1 MQGKSNTETKYRQ
14 LYIAYA
20 QKHTVAETAR
30 RYRISRKTV
39 HKWLKL
45 WDGTRESLESRSRRP
60 HSSPRQHTDEEL
72 RSIRRRKKQCGWQD
86 IVQAYQ
92 LSVERDGYSRSYG
105 SYKNM
110 AMKLK
115 GAKGEE
121 EENEEA
127 KAIPASGVHR
137 AKGADGREACTDG
150 MHRKRAEILSIH
162 GSRRV
167 QPMDVSGDV

>member
-1 MQGKSNTETKYRQ
+1 MLSILGAGIKS
-14 LYIAYA
+14 
-20 QKHTVAETAR
+20 
-30 RYRISRKTV
+30 
-39 HKWLKL
+39 
-45 WDGTRESLESRSRRP
+45 G
-60 HSSPRQHTDEEL
+60 DEILLICE
-72 RSIRRRKKQCGWQD
+72 
-86 IVQAYQ
+86 
-92 LSVERDGYSRSYG
+92 
-105 SYKNM
+105 
-110 AMKLK
+110 
-115 GAKGEE
+115 GEE

>member
-1 MQGKSNTETKYRQ
+1 MW
-14 LYIAYA
+14 LA
-20 QKHTVAETAR
+20 
-30 RYRISRKTV
+30 RYRADV
-39 HKWLKL
+39 PAV
-45 WDGTRESLESRSRRP
+45 GGERRVF
-60 HSSPRQHTDEEL
+60 EEL
-72 RSIRRRKKQCGWQD
+72 WELQEHGNE
-86 IVQAYQ
+86 A
-92 LSVERDGYSRSYG
+92 EG
-105 SYKNM
+105 SE
-110 AMKLK
+110 
-115 GAKGEE
+115 GEE